1 MRAGNRGAARRVAND
16 QRRGVHSRERG
27 GMRRHSQWAQWV
39 VAAVA
44 AALTLVL
51 ASDVNARIHRRSHG
65 DTHPA
70 ASTTAPITPAPSTAA
85 PPQSPSSGMH
95 TREEAT
101 PPQSAGADAGKGGL
115 SAAIDPQDVEAI
127 LGKSVRSSA
136 GEDMGRLV
144 DVVVDRE
151 GRPRAAIID
160 FGGFLGVGSRK
171 IAVDWSVLMFAHDK
185 DKGDVIT
192 VQLTRDE
199 VKGAPEFKEGTKLV
213 VLGPA
218 GEPTPAPAPKPQAQD
233 KPQTQ
238 EK

>member
-1 MRAGNRGAARRVAND
+1 
-16 QRRGVHSRERG
+16 
-27 GMRRHSQWAQWV
+27 MRRHSQRA

-44 AALTLVL
+44 AALTLAL
-51 ASDVNARIHRRSHG
+51 ASDADARIHRRAHG
-65 DTHPA
+65 NTQPATDTAAPPP
-70 ASTTAPITPAPSTAA
+70 ASTTAPLPSL
-85 PPQSPSSGMH
+85 
-95 TREEAT
+95 
-101 PPQSAGADAGKGGL
+101 PQSAVADAGKGAM
-115 SAAIDPQDVEAI
+115 SAAVDPRDVEVI

-144 DVVVDRE
+144 DVVVDRD

-160 FGGFLGVGSRK
+160 FGGFLGVGNRK
-171 IAVDWSVLMFAHDK
+171 IAVDWSVLKFAHDK

-199 VKGAPEFKEGTKLV
+199 VKGAPEFKEGSSLV

-218 GEPTPAPAPKPQAQD
+218 GEPKPPAQEKAQSKPQDKPQAQ
-233 KPQTQ
+233 